1 MCSTASTD
9 LMPHRSTIIQAAR
22 AAGIAALA
30 LVACKGDGV
39 PEGDRVVAEAYGER
53 FYWSD
58 LRQMIPPGTAPED
71 SAAMARRFIDNWAR
85 ERVVL
90 HKAEENIS
98 DDTQDVQRRLRSYR
112 ESLLTYT
119 YEQALVKEK
128 LDTVVNDLEVE
139 RYYEEHRKNFELKD
153 NIVRARWFR
162 LHDGDPKLMRRVG
175 DLWRTGDAEAWH
187 ELEVLL
193 ARQGVTINDTHDEWI
208 EFKQLQQQVPVR
220 PQNPT
225 DWLPRNTRSTVADSA
240 GIYYLDIL
248 EQRLKDSVSPLPLVQ
263 RSIRAII
270 INQRKQQLIARMRED
285 LYNDALARKDVRI
298 H

>member
-1 MCSTASTD
+1 MRGRGIIIAS
-9 LMPHRSTIIQAAR
+9 AR
-22 AAGIAALA
+22 AAGFAALA
-30 LVACKGDGV
+30 LACNGDDV
-39 PEGDRVVAEAYGER
+39 PAGDRIVAEAYGER

-71 SAAMARRFIDNWAR
+71 STAMARRFIDNWAR

-90 HKAEENIS
+90 HKAQENIS
-98 DDTQDVQRRLRSYR
+98 DDAQDVERKLRSYR
-112 ESLLTYT
+112 ESLLTYA

-128 LDTVVNDLEVE
+128 LDTTVADAEVE

-153 NIVRARWFR
+153 NILRARWFK
-162 LHDGDPKLMRRVG
+162 LHDADPRLLRRVSE
-175 DLWRTGDAEAWH
+175 LWQKDDADAWH

-193 ARQGVTINDTHDEWI
+193 ARQGILINDTHEEWI
-208 EFKQLQQQVPVR
+208 EFKQLQQHIPIR

-225 DWLPRNTRSTVADSA
+225 DWLPRNRRTSVADST
-240 GIYYLDIL
+240 GTYYLEVL
-248 EQRLKDSVSPLPLVQ
+248 EQRLKDSVSPLPLVH

-285 LYNDALARKDVRI
+285 LYNDALAGKDVI
-298 H
+298 VH